1 MGTMSDPSVSE
12 VAREN
17 QRTLLETQQKLALAL
32 QATELGLW
40 SWDSETNQ
48 IVWDERM
55 RVLHGY
61 DEPLVPREYS
71 EKLVHPEDRHLLEA
85 LFLALPSGTFP
96 QTSYRI
102 VRPDGSVRWLLL
114 VGQATLDESGRL
126 RRVMGGSLDVTR
138 QRELEEQLR
147 KSQKMTAITS
157 LTAGIAHNFN
167 NMLAVIL
174 PILEFAVGLV
184 PRQHQRLLHDATHAA
199 QRAAELV
206 EQLMTYAGH
215 STTSHRRKV
224 CDVDELVR
232 AAVSI
237 CRRAFDAHIQVKIK
251 QSGMPL
257 SVACNPGQ
265 VEQVIVNLLLNA
277 RDAINEAN
285 LEKGVITVRVR
296 ASADTASVS
305 QGFVCI
311 DVSDNGGGLSAEARA
326 HLFEPFFTTKA
337 IGKGTGLGLATSYA
351 IARDHGGLLTCPS
364 SSRRGTQFTLRLPLD
379 PSSALEAAAPLPHTK
394 LDSGTRLLLVDD
406 DDAVRTTLQSVLSA
420 QGNVVFQADSGAEA
434 LEQLRVHPDVQVI
447 LLDRSMPGGHGE
459 TFIPALRALAP
470 KAPIVFVS
478 GYSIDAEL
486 AALVDAVVMKPVT
499 GSTLSRVIQQVLSG
513 KKA

>member
-1 MGTMSDPSVSE
+1 MSESSALEGAQDS
-12 VAREN
+12 
-17 QRTLLETQQKLALAL
+17 QRTLRETQQKLSLAL
-32 QATELGLW
+32 EATELGLW
-40 SWDSETNQ
+40 GWDSETNHF
-48 IVWDERM
+48 VWDDRM
-55 RVLHGY
+55 RAMHGY
-61 DEPLVPREYS
+61 DEPLAPRVYF

-85 LFLALPSGTFP
+85 LSRALPTGTFP

-102 VRPDGSVRWLLL
+102 LRPDGGVRWILL
-114 VGQATLDESGRL
+114 VGQATVDDTGCL
-126 RRVMGGSLDVTR
+126 RRVTGGALDITR

-174 PILEFAVGLV
+174 PILEFATGLV

-215 STTSHRRKV
+215 STSSQRRKL

-232 AAVSI
+232 AAVGI
-237 CRRAFDAHIQVKIK
+237 CRRAFDPHIQVKVK
-251 QSGMPL
+251 QSGAPL
-257 SVACNPGQ
+257 SIVCNAGQ
-265 VEQVIVNLLLNA
+265 VEQVLVNLLLNA

-285 LEKGVITVRVR
+285 VEKGLITVRVR
-296 ASADTASVS
+296 ASSDSASVH

-311 DVSDNGGGLSAEARA
+311 DVSDNGSGLSDQARA
-326 HLFEPFFTTKA
+326 HLFEPFFTTKG

-351 IARDHGGLLTCPS
+351 IVRDHGGLLTCPS

-379 PSSALEAAAPLPHTK
+379 PSSAVEPVRLPEPK

-406 DDAVRTTLQSVLSA
+406 DDAVRTTLRSVLSA
-420 QGNVVFQADSGAEA
+420 QGNVVYQADSGAEA
-434 LEQLRVHPDVQVI
+434 LEQLRAHPDVQVI

-459 TFIPALRALAP
+459 TFIPGLRALAP
-470 KAPIVFVS
+470 KAPIVLVTGHS
-478 GYSIDAEL
+478 VDAEL
-486 AALVDAVVMKPVT
+486 AALADAVVMKPVT
-499 GSTLSRVIQQVLSG
+499 GSALGRVIQQVLSG

>member
-1 MGTMSDPSVSE
+1 
-12 VAREN
+12 
-17 QRTLLETQQKLALAL
+17 
-32 QATELGLW
+32 
-40 SWDSETNQ
+40 
-48 IVWDERM
+48 
-55 RVLHGY
+55 
-61 DEPLVPREYS
+61 
-71 EKLVHPEDRHLLEA
+71 
-85 LFLALPSGTFP
+85 
-96 QTSYRI
+96 
-102 VRPDGSVRWLLL
+102 
-114 VGQATLDESGRL
+114 
-126 RRVMGGSLDVTR
+126 MGGSLDVTR

-174 PILEFAVGLV
+174 PILEFAMGVV

-215 STTSHRRKV
+215 STTSQRRKV

-232 AAVSI
+232 AAVGI

-251 QSGMPL
+251 QSGTPL
-257 SVACNPGQ
+257 SIVCNPGQ

-296 ASADTASVS
+296 ASSDSTSVS

-326 HLFEPFFTTKA
+326 HLFEPFFTTKS

-351 IARDHGGLLTCPS
+351 IARDHGGLLTCPT

-379 PSSALEAAAPLPHTK
+379 PSSAVEPVRPPEPKLET
-394 LDSGTRLLLVDD
+394 GTRILLVDD
-406 DDAVRTTLQSVLSA
+406 DDAVRTTLRSVLSA
-420 QGNVVFQADSGAEA
+420 QGNIVFQADSGTEA
-434 LEQLRVHPDVQVI
+434 LEQLRAHPDVQVI

-459 TFIPALRALAP
+459 TFIPALRTLAP

-478 GYSIDAEL
+478 GHSIDAEL
-486 AALVDAVVMKPVT
+486 SALVDAVVMKPVT
-499 GSTLSRVIQQVLSG
+499 GSSLARVIQQVLSG

>member
-1 MGTMSDPSVSE
+1 MSEPSVSE
-12 VAREN
+12 VAQEN
-17 QRTLLETQQKLALAL
+17 QRTLVETQQKLALAL
-32 QATELGLW
+32 KATELGLW

-48 IVWDERM
+48 IVWDDRM
-55 RVLHGY
+55 RLLHGY
-61 DEPLVPREYS
+61 EAPLAPSVYL
-71 EKLVHPEDRHLLEA
+71 EKLVHPEDRHTLETLLRA
-85 LFLALPSGTFP
+85 LSSGTFP

-102 VRPDGSVRWLLL
+102 VRPDGSVRWVLL

-174 PILEFAVGLV
+174 PILEFATGLV

-215 STTSHRRKV
+215 STTAHRRKV

-251 QSGMPL
+251 QSGTPL
-257 SVACNPGQ
+257 SVVCNPGQ

-285 LEKGVITVRVR
+285 TEKGIITVRVR

-311 DVSDNGGGLSAEARA
+311 DVSDNGCGLSAEARA
-326 HLFEPFFTTKA
+326 HLFEPFFTTKS

-351 IARDHGGLLTCPS
+351 IARDHGGLLTCPT

-379 PSSALEAAAPLPHTK
+379 PSSAGEPVRLAEPKLE
-394 LDSGTRLLLVDD
+394 SGTRLLLVDD
-406 DDAVRTTLQSVLSA
+406 DDAVRTTLRSVLSA
-420 QGNVVFQADSGAEA
+420 QGNIVFQADSGAEA
-434 LEQLRVHPDVQVI
+434 LEQLRAHPDVQVI

-459 TFIPALRALAP
+459 TFIPALRTLAP
-470 KAPIVFVS
+470 NAPIVFVS
-478 GYSIDAEL
+478 GHSIDPEL
-486 AALVDAVVMKPVT
+486 SAMADAVVMKPVT
-499 GSTLSRVIQQVLSG
+499 GSTLAGVIQQVLHG
-513 KKA
+513 KKV

>member
-1 MGTMSDPSVSE
+1 MSEPSVSE
-12 VAREN
+12 VAQEN
-17 QRTLLETQQKLALAL
+17 QRTLVETQQKLALAL
-32 QATELGLW
+32 KATELGLW

-48 IVWDERM
+48 IVWDDRM

-61 DEPLVPREYS
+61 DEPLAPRVYS
-71 EKLVHPEDRHLLEA
+71 EKLVHPEDRHMLEA
-85 LFLALPSGTFP
+85 LLRALPSGTFP

-102 VRPDGSVRWLLL
+102 VRPDGSVRWVLL

-174 PILEFAVGLV
+174 PILEFATGLV

-215 STTSHRRKV
+215 STTAHRRKV

-251 QSGMPL
+251 QSGTPL
-257 SVACNPGQ
+257 SVVCNPGQ

-285 LEKGVITVRVR
+285 TEKGVITVRVR

-311 DVSDNGGGLSAEARA
+311 DVSDNGCGLSAEARA
-326 HLFEPFFTTKA
+326 HLFEPFFTTKS

-351 IARDHGGLLTCPS
+351 IARDHGGFLTCPT
-364 SSRRGTQFTLRLPLD
+364 SSRRGTQFTLSLPLD
-379 PSSALEAAAPLPHTK
+379 PNSAVEPVRAPELKLE
-394 LDSGTRLLLVDD
+394 SGTRLLLVDD
-406 DDAVRTTLQSVLSA
+406 DDAVRTTLRSVLSA
-420 QGNVVFQADSGAEA
+420 QGNIVFQADSGAEA
-434 LEQLRVHPDVQVI
+434 LEQLRAHPDVQVI

-459 TFIPALRALAP
+459 TFIPALRTLAP
-470 KAPIVFVS
+470 KVPIVFVS
-478 GYSIDAEL
+478 GHSIDPEL
-486 AALVDAVVMKPVT
+486 SVLADAVVMKPVT
-499 GSTLSRVIQQVLSG
+499 GSTLARVIQQVLQG